1 VRFDTKIAIVVRDD
15 LDTWQKLNVTA
26 FLAAAVAAGADG
38 VIGEPYEDASGQK
51 YLAMFAQ
58 PVLVFRA
65 SAEQLALAYGRA
77 VARDLRLA
85 IFTEELFD
93 TDNDVDNRAAVAAV
107 ASGELRLVGLSL
119 HHDRR
124 VVDKVLNG
132 LRLHP

>member
-15 LDTWQKLNVTA
+15 LEIWQKLNVTA
-26 FLAAAVAAGADG
+26 FLAAAVAAAADG
-38 VIGEPYEDASGQK
+38 VIGEPYEDRSGQK

-58 PVLVFRA
+58 PVLVFGA
-65 SAEQLALAYGRA
+65 SAEQLATAYGRA
-77 VARDLRLA
+77 VARDVRLA
-85 IFTEELFD
+85 IFTQELFG

-107 ASGELRLVGLSL
+107 PSDDLRLVGLGF

-124 VVDKVLNG
+124 VVDKVLSG

>member
-15 LDTWQKLNVTA
+15 LETWQKLNVTA
-26 FLAAAVAAGADG
+26 FLAAAVAAGSDG
-38 VIGEPYEDASGQK
+38 VIGEPYEDGSGQK

-65 SAEQLALAYGRA
+65 SAEQLAQAYRRAAGRD
-77 VARDLRLA
+77 VRLA
-85 IFTEELFD
+85 IFTEELFE
-93 TDNDVDNRAAVAAV
+93 TDNDVDNRAAVAA
-107 ASGELRLVGLSL
+107 APSNGLRLVGLGL